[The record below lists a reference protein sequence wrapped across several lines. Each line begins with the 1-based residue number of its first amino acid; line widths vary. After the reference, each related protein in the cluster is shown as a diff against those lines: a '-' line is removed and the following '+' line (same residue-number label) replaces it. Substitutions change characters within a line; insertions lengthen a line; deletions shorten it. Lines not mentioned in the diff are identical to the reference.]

1 MRIRNLAA
9 FMAAMSIMLSCTLS
23 VSGTS
28 LGRTV
33 NITVD
38 TGKDR
43 KAISPYIYGVNA
55 ELMENDVSCKAV
67 RAGGNRYS
75 AYNWETNASNA
86 GADWKNIS
94 DGYFQQNVPE
104 DMKDKPG
111 CAALKLNEV
120 CTAKGAYPLMTLQLA
135 GYVSADM
142 NGEVSKAERAP
153 SDRWKKVELVKGDE
167 FSLTPDLNDGTV
179 YMDEFVNYLVNTL
192 GDSQNGGI
200 RGYSLDNEPG
210 LWSSTHSL
218 VHPEKTTCAE
228 IVEKSVTMSKAVK
241 DIDPN
246 AEIFGPAL
254 FGYGA
259 FTNFAD
265 APDWKEI
272 KNDNPEYKW
281 FIDYYLDEMKKA
293 EDENGRRLL
302 DVLDVHFTPRQRAPA
317 ESATASIMAIPTV
330 FTIS

>member
-1 MRIRNLAA
+1 
-9 FMAAMSIMLSCTLS
+9 
-23 VSGTS
+23 
-28 LGRTV
+28 
-33 NITVD
+33 
-38 TGKDR
+38 
-43 KAISPYIYGVNA
+43 
-55 ELMENDVSCKAV
+55 
-67 RAGGNRYS
+67 
-75 AYNWETNASNA
+75 
-86 GADWKNIS
+86 
-94 DGYFQQNVPE
+94 
-104 DMKDKPG
+104 
-111 CAALKLNEV
+111 
-120 CTAKGAYPLMTLQLA
+120 
-135 GYVSADM
+135 
-142 NGEVSKAERAP
+142 
-153 SDRWKKVELVKGDE
+153 
-167 FSLTPDLNDGTV
+167 
-179 YMDEFVNYLVNTL
+179 
-192 GDSQNGGI
+192 
-200 RGYSLDNEPG
+200 
-210 LWSSTHSL
+210 
-218 VHPEKTTCAE
+218 
-228 IVEKSVTMSKAVK
+228 MSKAVK

>member
-179 YMDEFVNYLVNTL
+179 
-192 GDSQNGGI
+192 
-200 RGYSLDNEPG
+200 
-210 LWSSTHSL
+210 
-218 VHPEKTTCAE
+218 
-228 IVEKSVTMSKAVK
+228 
-241 DIDPN
+241 
-246 AEIFGPAL
+246 
-254 FGYGA
+254 
-259 FTNFAD
+259 
-265 APDWKEI
+265 
-272 KNDNPEYKW
+272 
-281 FIDYYLDEMKKA
+281 
-293 EDENGRRLL
+293 
-302 DVLDVHFTPRQRAPA
+302 
-317 ESATASIMAIPTV
+317 
-330 FTIS
+330 

>member
-28 LGRTV
+28 SGRTV

-104 DMKDKPG
+104 NMKDKPEG
-111 CAALKLNEV
+111 NLS
-120 CTAKGAYPLMTLQLA
+120 TRRR
-135 GYVSADM
+135 
-142 NGEVSKAERAP
+142 RA
-153 SDRWKKVELVKGDE
+153 
-167 FSLTPDLNDGTV
+167 
-179 YMDEFVNYLVNTL
+179 
-192 GDSQNGGI
+192 
-200 RGYSLDNEPG
+200 
-210 LWSSTHSL
+210 
-218 VHPEKTTCAE
+218 
-228 IVEKSVTMSKAVK
+228 
-241 DIDPN
+241 
-246 AEIFGPAL
+246 
-254 FGYGA
+254 
-259 FTNFAD
+259 
-265 APDWKEI
+265 
-272 KNDNPEYKW
+272 
-281 FIDYYLDEMKKA
+281 
-293 EDENGRRLL
+293 
-302 DVLDVHFTPRQRAPA
+302 
-317 ESATASIMAIPTV
+317 
-330 FTIS
+330 